1 MFLDA
6 APHILA
12 QRQAMSTVKKNMRSS
27 FYPTPKGRVL
37 FETAFDGA
45 GIRMPNS

>member
-12 QRQAMSTVKKNMRSS
+12 QRQAMSTVKKCSQQLNPISCVR
-27 FYPTPKGRVL
+27 R
-37 FETAFDGA
+37 
-45 GIRMPNS
+45 R